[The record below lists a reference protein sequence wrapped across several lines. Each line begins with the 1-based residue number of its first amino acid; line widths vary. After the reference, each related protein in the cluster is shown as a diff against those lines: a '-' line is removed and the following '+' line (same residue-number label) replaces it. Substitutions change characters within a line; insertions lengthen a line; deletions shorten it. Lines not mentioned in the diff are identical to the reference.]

1 LPDQNTATDSS
12 MTLKETIIQEALNI
26 FKREALDKVTEAYML
41 KKLDISQATFREM
54 FKSIPDLVNQVME
67 HDLVVQ
73 KNEHKRLLDQSP
85 NAVSDIMSLL
95 LHGINQVKN
104 TNPLYY
110 FHLQQSYPQ
119 AWQIAMEH
127 LYSYSYP
134 QIHGI
139 INKGILEGNFRKDIN
154 IQLVTKI
161 IMEQLNMLLN
171 PVLFPPDRYNLAEV
185 FRSIFLYYLRGL
197 CTDTGGKQA
206 EHFFAHN
213 QL

>member
-1 LPDQNTATDSS
+1 
-12 MTLKETIIQEALNI
+12 MTLKDTILQEAITI
-26 FKREALDKVTEAYML
+26 FKWEGLGNVTEAYIL

-54 FKSIPDLVNQVME
+54 FKSIPDLVNKAME
-67 HDLVVQ
+67 YDLAVQ
-73 KNEHKRLLDQSP
+73 RNEHKHLLAHSP
-85 NAVSDIMSLL
+85 NAVADVMALL
-95 LHGINQVKN
+95 LHGINQVKQ

-110 FHLQQSYPQ
+110 QQLQQNFPQ
-119 AWQIAMEH
+119 AWDMGMEH

-134 QIHGI
+134 QVHGI

-171 PVLFPPDRYNLAEV
+171 PVMFPPDRYNLAEV

-197 CTDTGGKQA
+197 CTDTGGKHA

>member
-1 LPDQNTATDSS
+1 
-12 MTLKETIIQEALNI
+12 MTLKETILQEALTI
-26 FKREALDKVTEAYML
+26 FKRDGLGNVTEAFIL
-41 KKLDISQATFREM
+41 NKLDISQATFREI

-67 HDLVVQ
+67 YDLKVQ
-73 KNEHKRLLDQSP
+73 REEHKQLLAKSP
-85 NAVSDIMSLL
+85 NAVADIMNLL
-95 LHGINQVKN
+95 LHGINLVKK
-104 TNPLYY
+104 TNPLFYLQ
-110 FHLQQSYPQ
+110 LQQNFPQ
-119 AWQIAMEH
+119 AWQIGMEH
-127 LYSYSYP
+127 LHSYSYH
-134 QIHGI
+134 QIYDI

-171 PVLFPPDRYNLAEV
+171 PALFPPDRYNLAEV

-197 CTDTGGKQA
+197 CTDTGAKQA

>member
-1 LPDQNTATDSS
+1 
-12 MTLKETIIQEALNI
+12 MTLKDTILQEAITI
-26 FKREALDKVTEAYML
+26 FKREGLGNVTEANIL

-54 FKSIPDLVNQVME
+54 FKSIPDLINQVME
-67 HDLVVQ
+67 YELEMQ
-73 KNEHKRLLDQSP
+73 SKEHEHLLAKSP
-85 NAVSDIMSLL
+85 NAVTDIMHLL
-95 LHGINQVKN
+95 LHGINQVKQ

-110 FHLQQSYPQ
+110 LQLQQNYPE
-119 AWQIAMEH
+119 AWQIGMNH

-171 PVLFPPDRYNLAEV
+171 PVMFPPDRYNLAEV